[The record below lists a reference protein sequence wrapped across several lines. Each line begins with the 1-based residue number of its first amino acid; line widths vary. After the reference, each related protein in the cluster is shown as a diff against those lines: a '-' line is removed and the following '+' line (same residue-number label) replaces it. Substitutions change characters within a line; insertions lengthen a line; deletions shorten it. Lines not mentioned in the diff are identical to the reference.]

1 MESIYYPNNKQYSQ
15 ETGYILLSDKIDL
28 KQRMFLETKR
38 DSSYGKGYIPY
49 EKNRNVIHWTTES
62 QTYETKANKNERTK
76 AINNYS

>member
-49 EKNRNVIHWTTES
+49 EKNRNVIH
-62 QTYETKANKNERTK
+62 
-76 AINNYS
+76 